1 MSDAPIVSV
10 LMPVAKVRQYLAIA
24 MESVLTQ
31 TFTALELILIDD
43 DGRVDE
49 LRTMAPPK
57 DPRVRAIPSKG
68 KGISD
73 ALNSGIEA
81 ATAKYICRVDCDDLI
96 PPDRIA
102 KQVRFLEQ
110 HPEYAAVCGAMSTMT
125 SAGQPV
131 ADVNARSTTGEI
143 TSELRNSITRCSL
156 CTYLLRTDSVRETGG
171 FRSWFITAED
181 IDFALR
187 FGERFRVYYESM
199 PTYWYRL
206 HDASITHSQASN
218 ARAFFEE
225 TARLFQSQRL
235 KTGRDDLEQ
244 GHPPLPPTGGAKPRG
259 SAQAVQELL
268 IGQSWAKH
276 RSGQKAQALRLGWRA
291 CLAKP
296 TTLWTWRSLA
306 ALAIKPAG
314 KDASARAAK

>member
-1 MSDAPIVSV
+1 MSDAPIVSI
-10 LMPVAKVRQYLAIA
+10 LMPVAKVRQYLPIA

-31 TFTALELILIDD
+31 TFTAIELILIDD
-43 DGRVDE
+43 DGRVEE
-49 LRTMAPPK
+49 LRAMAPPN
-57 DPRVRAIPSKG
+57 DPRVRVIASKG

-73 ALNSGIEA
+73 ALNTGIEA
-81 ATAKYICRVDCDDLI
+81 AMGKFICRVDCDDLI

-102 KQVRFLEQ
+102 RQVRFLEQ

-131 ADVNARSTTGEI
+131 ADVNALSATGEI
-143 TSELRNSITRCSL
+143 TSELRNGITRCSL
-156 CTYLLRTDSVRETGG
+156 CTYLLRTDCIRQTGG
-171 FRSWFITAED
+171 FRSWFVTAED

-187 FGERFRVYYESM
+187 FGERFRVYYEAM
-199 PTYWYRL
+199 QTYWYRL
-206 HDASITHSQASN
+206 HDASITHSQANN

-235 KTGRDDLEQ
+235 KTGHDELEL
-244 GHPPLPPTGGAKPRG
+244 GRPPQPPAGGSKPRG

-268 IGQSWAKH
+268 AGQSWAKH
-276 RSGQKAQALRLGWRA
+276 RSGQKAEALRLGWRA

-296 TTLWTWRSLA
+296 TTFWTWRSLA
-306 ALAIKPAG
+306 ALALKPAG
-314 KDASARAAK
+314 KQASL